1 MFIDLRSDTLTRP
14 NSSMLDAMR
23 SARVGD
29 DCYGEDPTVREL
41 ELYCAEY
48 FGTEAALFMPSGTM
62 SNQVAIRALTNPG
75 DEVLLD
81 AASHVNFFESAQ
93 TSSFS
98 QVNLNVIQA
107 KTGLLTPEEVDEAIA
122 TKARWSDTYAVHR
135 LLVLENSINGR
146 GGRIYTP
153 EQTAALVA
161 TARRHQLLTMLDGAR
176 LMNACVATGRSPRLY
191 CQAFDAVSV
200 CFAKG
205 LGAPFGSVLLGSRD
219 VMLSARRYRK
229 WFGGALHQAGY
240 MAAAALFAI
249 RNNVE
254 RLAEDHAAARLLA
267 SRLDDLPFIHV
278 SKPETNI
285 VLIDVTDLGIT
296 AADLVARAQ
305 QASVGLM
312 AWTPQLV
319 RAVTSMNV
327 SADDVSKAADK
338 LADIIVDIAAE
349 KHVPAIAPGWGADW
363 RI

>member
-1 MFIDLRSDTLTRP
+1 M
-14 NSSMLDAMR
+14 
-23 SARVGD
+23 
-29 DCYGEDPTVREL
+29 
-41 ELYCAEY
+41 
-48 FGTEAALFMPSGTM
+48 
-62 SNQVAIRALTNPG
+62 
-75 DEVLLD
+75 
-81 AASHVNFFESAQ
+81 
-93 TSSFS
+93 
-98 QVNLNVIQA
+98 
-107 KTGLLTPEEVDEAIA
+107 
-122 TKARWSDTYAVHR
+122 
-135 LLVLENSINGR
+135 
-146 GGRIYTP
+146 
-153 EQTAALVA
+153 
-161 TARRHQLLTMLDGAR
+161 GA
-176 LMNACVATGRSPRLY
+176 GQSPRLY